1 MFRAH
6 SGAVSAQESAVN
18 EATTNVS
25 KLPDVTK
32 AVSPFSSS
40 GSTAV
45 SKDGTIAYATVT
57 WSVNPDTLDTAY
69 LDKLNN
75 AVAPATKA
83 GLQVEYSAGPGEIG
97 HHTDDLKS
105 EIIGLS
111 CALVLLLLMFGSLI
125 TAAIPLLSAIFSV
138 VAGLSLLGLLAAAVT
153 FPTTAPTI
161 ATRLLGL
168 GVAVECWL
176 FLVARHREQVDS
188 QMNIITSAKLAE
200 GTSGAAIV
208 VAGCTVVISIL
219 GLYLSGVSFVGSLG
233 LAAAVVVVVTMLAAL
248 TLVPAF
254 MGLVRGNVRSLS
266 ARLPARPACRCRSRR
281 RRPPRPPT
289 SSTSRAR
296 SPGGGGW

>member
-1 MFRAH
+1 MARLLVQWGLLEGDGATGGRVVRSIFTPGLPVSRSREGVSGGTMNHLLERLGGYAARRYWIIIIAWLIILGGLLGARHAFGGKYVNNYTVSGSDSAAGLNLLNSTFPQQGGFGGQIVFHAH
-6 SGAVSAQESAVN
+6 SGTVSAQESAVN

-83 GLQVEYSAGPGEIG
+83 GLQVEYGAGAGEIG

-111 CALVLLLLMFGSLI
+111 CALVLLLLMFGSLMKG
-125 TAAIPLLSAIFSV
+125 PL
-138 VAGLSLLGLLAAAVT
+138 
-153 FPTTAPTI
+153 
-161 ATRLLGL
+161 
-168 GVAVECWL
+168 
-176 FLVARHREQVDS
+176 RHRE
-188 QMNIITSAKLAE
+188 K
-200 GTSGAAIV
+200 
-208 VAGCTVVISIL
+208 
-219 GLYLSGVSFVGSLG
+219 
-233 LAAAVVVVVTMLAAL
+233 
-248 TLVPAF
+248 
-254 MGLVRGNVRSLS
+254 
-266 ARLPARPACRCRSRR
+266 
-281 RRPPRPPT
+281 RRPR
-289 SSTSRAR
+289 
-296 SPGGGGW
+296 